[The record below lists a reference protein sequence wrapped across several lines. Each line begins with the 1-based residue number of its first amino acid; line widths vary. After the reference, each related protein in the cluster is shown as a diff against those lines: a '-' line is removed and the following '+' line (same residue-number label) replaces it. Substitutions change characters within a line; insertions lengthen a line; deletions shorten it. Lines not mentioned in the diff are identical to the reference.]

1 MSKRKKKLKIKNI
14 LRLVI
19 FIFILLL
26 VLFKIIGSSVFKVNL
41 LSETYFVGKEF
52 NCSFTATFKGKD
64 VTKDVKVDNST
75 YNNEIGKYEIKFI
88 YVNNSKEYKVTKKI
102 EVKDNE
108 EPTITLKN
116 GENIMLV
123 VGNKYIEYGYE
134 ASDSYDGDLTDKVK
148 VTGTVDYKNEGVYTL
163 KYQVSDSSGNK
174 KMVKRVVTVTTKSP
188 LTMSLKEY
196 NLNGFYNDTLL
207 KETAMQDDS
216 YVENTIFA
224 GDSTALYYVMN
235 KIIKGKNLW
244 HKEGLPLDKVFTQ
257 EIYINHQE
265 SHMTLI
271 SALEEKKPG
280 RILLMLGTNSVS
292 TMEID
297 YFTEQYEKLLKELKR
312 VSPNT
317 QIIVQSI
324 FPVSIDYDNS
334 GKKLN
339 NDKIN
344 KMNYKLLEVCN
355 KLDIPFLNTSEVLK
369 DSEGGLKSEYSRN
382 EAATPGVHL
391 SEEGNRVAIEY
402 FKKHAVLD

>member
-1 MSKRKKKLKIKNI
+1 MAKKKKIRIKNI
-14 LRLVI
+14 AKLL
-19 FIFILLL
+19 IFILIIIFILC
-26 VLFKIIGSSVFKVNL
+26 KIIGSKNFKVNL
-41 LSETYFVGKEF
+41 ISNIYYVGEEF
-52 NCSFTATFKGKD
+52 NLDYKATFKGKD

-88 YVNNSKEYKVTKKI
+88 YVNNSKEYTVTKKI
-102 EVKDNE
+102 EIKDNE

-116 GENIMLV
+116 GENIMVV
-123 VGNKYIEYGYE
+123 VGSEYAEYGYE
-134 ASDSYDGDLTDKVK
+134 AYDSYDGDLTDKVT
-148 VTGTVDYKNEGVYTL
+148 VTGSVDPKKEGVYTL
-163 KYQVSDSSGNK
+163 KYQVKDSSGNK
-174 KMVKRVVTVTTKSP
+174 KMVKRVITVTSKSP

-196 NLNGFYNDTLL
+196 SLKGFYNDTIL
-207 KETAMQDDS
+207 KETEEQDNS

-235 KIIKGKNLW
+235 KVITGKQLW

-257 EIYINHQE
+257 EIYINHIE

-271 SALEEKKPG
+271 QALEAKKPE
-280 RILLMLGTNSVS
+280 RLLLMLGTNSVS

-297 YFTEQYEKLLKELKR
+297 YFTEQYEKLLTELKR

-317 QIIVQSI
+317 KIIVQSI
-324 FPVSIDYDNS
+324 FPVSIDYDNT

-355 KLDIPFLNTSEVLK
+355 KLSIPFLDTEEVLK
-369 DSEGGLKSEYSRN
+369 DSEGGLKREYYRN
-382 EAATPGVHL
+382 ESQTPGVHL
-391 SEEGNRVAIEY
+391 SVEGNEVAIEY
-402 FKKHAVLD
+402 FKKHAVQ